1 LIPSLRQPERP
12 GPPRAAG
19 RAARL
24 WIVAA
29 ACGLAA
35 ALPLRAGGNGEQICS
50 VQPFPPA
57 SCTEGQIVDVAWSPL
72 AQPVR
77 WWMNQNGVRGN
88 TEHGGLYL
96 DPTAALSELQ
106 AAGAVWE
113 SLAESSISFR
123 SMGTTTASTRGL
135 DNMNLIYWSD
145 TELSV
150 NTLAVTTFTALPY
163 DLVVSSSTRDLN
175 FDGREDLD
183 RTLYPDGVRLR
194 AGTIIDADI
203 TFNSSG
209 FDWSLVPD
217 SRVDICD
224 IRAVA
229 MHELGHVHGLSH
241 SLALREPASMFA
253 YFDTT
258 SAAQQQ
264 AARSLEWDDVA
275 ASARIYPVAGAGPT
289 GVLSGRVV
297 RSNGDGVVGAQ
308 VSAIDVATGREV
320 ESVFTSSALRVDS
333 GGVAGKYRLDRLPP
347 GTYQVAIDYLRHA
360 GQSNTGWRWLD
371 DTRTVYNLT
380 VDRANLDPGLVA
392 PSLLTVAEG
401 PADDLLPPYAVALAA
416 GQQVTLPDLVANE
429 SYPAPPAGS
438 VQLHSRDNLITSG
451 IPTNFPFPFFGRS
464 FTEFSAYDNGFLTFG
479 PDLDR
484 DYTNYESGGNFFQFP
499 RIAGLLRDL
508 NPDADGLATGGPD
521 IYVVVAPSWVET
533 TWLSIPEKIPPTETS
548 STSPTASGANTFT
561 IGFDA
566 TGRIWIDYQRL
577 ASPFG
582 IAGVAAGDGITGVAE
597 KYDFGRP
604 RPLFPS
610 RPTLEAAARLSGLH
624 LDFTP
629 HALGGYVVSSP
640 QWRAPEVAPAATV
653 GWLRAEGG
661 ATTRLTW
668 PAAEALR
675 YHVYR
680 SRVESLQATGAYT
693 DAGSCFTSSAGTEA
707 TDTGDP
713 GPAHAYFYLVT
724 ATREFAIEGSLGRDS
739 RGGERAN
746 AVPCRVQ

>member
-1 LIPSLRQPERP
+1 LIPFQRQPGHP
-12 GPPRAAG
+12 GPPRAGG

-24 WIVAA
+24 LIAA
-29 ACGLAA
+29 TACGFAG
-35 ALPLRAGGNGEQICS
+35 ALSLRAGGNGEQICS

-57 SCTEGQIVDVAWSPL
+57 SCTEGQIVDIAWSPL

-77 WWMNQNGVRGN
+77 WWMNQSGVRVN

-96 DPTAALSELQ
+96 DPAAAQSELQ
-106 AAGAVWE
+106 AAAAVWE

-123 SMGTTTASTRGL
+123 SMGTTTSSTRGL

-145 TELSV
+145 SELSV

-163 DLVVSSSTRDLN
+163 DLVVSTSTRDLN

-183 RTLYPDGVRLR
+183 RTLYPDGVRLK
-194 AGTIIDADI
+194 AGTIIDVDI

-217 SRVDICD
+217 SSVDICD

-229 MHELGHVHGLSH
+229 VHEMGHLHGLSH
-241 SLALREPASMFA
+241 SSALRDPATMFA

-258 SAAQQQ
+258 SAAQQE
-264 AARSLEWDDVA
+264 AARSLEWDDIA
-275 ASARIYPVAGAGPT
+275 ASARAYPAAGVGPS
-289 GVLSGRVV
+289 GALIGRVV
-297 RSNGDGVVGAQ
+297 RSNGEGVVGAQ

-320 ESVFTSSALRVDS
+320 VTVFTNSALKV
-333 GGVAGKYRLDRLPP
+333 GGGGAGAYRLDRLAP
-347 GTYQVAIDYLRHA
+347 GTYQIAVDYLRHA

-401 PADDLLPPYAVALAA
+401 PADDLMPPYVVALAA
-416 GQQVTLPDLVANE
+416 GQQVILPNLVANE
-429 SYPAPPAGS
+429 IYPSPPAGAT
-438 VQLHSRDNLITSG
+438 QLQLGDDTIKTG
-451 IPTNFPFPFFGRS
+451 IPTAFPFSFFGRTY
-464 FTEFSAYDNGFLTFG
+464 TEFAAYANGYITFG
-479 PDLDR
+479 PGTDSGFD
-484 DYTNYESGGNFFQFP
+484 ESGGSFFTFP
-499 RIAGLLRDL
+499 KVAGLLRDL
-508 NPDADGLATGGPD
+508 NPAADGLATGGPD
-521 IYVVVAPSWVET
+521 VYVLLGAGWVET
-533 TWLSIPEKIPPTETS
+533 TWLSIPEKVPPTETGS
-548 STSPTASGANTFT
+548 ISPTASGANTFT
-561 IGFDA
+561 IGFDS
-566 TGRIWIDYQRL
+566 TGRIWIDYQRI

-582 IAGVAAGDGITGVAE
+582 IAGIAPGDGSPGISE
-597 KYDFGRP
+597 KFDFGRP

-610 RPTLEAAARLSGLH
+610 RPTLETATRLSGLH
-624 LDFTP
+624 LDVTP
-629 HALGGYVVSSP
+629 HPLGGYVVSSP
-640 QWRAPEVAPAATV
+640 QWKAPEVASSATV
-653 GWLRAEGG
+653 GWLRADGG

-668 PAAEALR
+668 PAAEAIR

-680 SRVESLQATGAYT
+680 GRVEDLRATGAYT
-693 DAGSCFTSSAGTEA
+693 EAGGCFTTSTGTEV

-713 GPAHAYFYLVT
+713 GLGHAYFYLVT
-724 ATREFAIEGSLGRDS
+724 AVREFGIEGSLGKDS
-739 RGGERAN
+739 RGVARAN